1 MDTDKPGNELQLTGV
16 QLKIPL
22 RVGFDAAE
30 RWRLYRLRE
39 DFEPAMKIIA
49 EDDISASTVAP
60 VRHTPKLGPGD
71 WSESANHNCEYRL
84 FQRPDDAVI
93 RGYDT
98 VTERDS
104 PLPEISL

>member
-1 MDTDKPGNELQLTGV
+1 MANPATSCAQWREAQDNF
-16 QLKIPL
+16 L

-60 VRHTPKLGPGD
+60 VRHTPKLGPETGASPQVCPQLRVPTLPTARRCGD
-71 WSESANHNCEYRL
+71 PW
-84 FQRPDDAVI
+84 V
-93 RGYDT
+93 
-98 VTERDS
+98 
-104 PLPEISL
+104 